1 MDCTRSIHF
10 SGPAALGGFNIWWT
24 GLQIWGFES
33 DQVRLRFGMMMM
45 MLMMMLMML
54 MMMVMM
60 MMLTSD
66 VSFSMPFKTCQNR
79 QYYSYERDEHL
90 ELGAIL

>member
-1 MDCTRSIHF
+1 
-10 SGPAALGGFNIWWT
+10 
-24 GLQIWGFES
+24 
-33 DQVRLRFGMMMM
+33 MMMM

-54 MMMVMM
+54 MMMLMMMVMMM